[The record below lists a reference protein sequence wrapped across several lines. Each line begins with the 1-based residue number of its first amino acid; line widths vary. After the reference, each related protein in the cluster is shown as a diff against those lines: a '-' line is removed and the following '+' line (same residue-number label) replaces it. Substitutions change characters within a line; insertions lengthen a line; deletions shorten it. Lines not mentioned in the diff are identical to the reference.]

1 MDNNTSIV
9 VTDAQIEYLAE
20 RGFRLIKE
28 QKPAEADA
36 LWAEWGLRE
45 FFVGTD

>member
-1 MDNNTSIV
+1 MDNNISII
-9 VTDAQIEYLAE
+9 TDAQIEYLAE
-20 RGFRLIKE
+20 RGFQLIRE
-28 QKPAEADA
+28 FKPADAEA